1 MTAQEK
7 IDKDNNWKII
17 AKKIVE
23 MNYTF
28 NDYEKDFFKFLLEMY
43 HEYNKI
49 MIIKNDQ
56 QSPILEMK
64 LTNYLLMI
72 NVQIKMDN

>member
-1 MTAQEK
+1 
-7 IDKDNNWKII
+7 
-17 AKKIVE
+17 

-28 NDYEKDFFKFLLEMY
+28 NDYEKDFFKFLLDMY
-43 HEYNKI
+43 HEYIKI

-56 QSPILEMK
+56 QSPILEIK
-64 LTNYLLMI
+64 LTKYLLMI